1 MEQEAT
7 DELGRIESHDATA
20 VVVPGVAPA
29 ETNLAVF
36 KAEKS
41 SVGDGDPMRV
51 AGKVLQHMF
60 GSSEGRLGVDHPL
73 FSARDTKQGMECV
86 WG

>member
-1 MEQEAT
+1 MKQEAT
-7 DELGRIESHDATA
+7 DELGRIEPHDAGA

-36 KAEKS
+36 KAEKP

-51 AGKVLQHMF
+51 AGQVLQHMF
-60 GSSEGRLGVDHPL
+60 GSSERRLGVDHPL
-73 FSARDTKQGMECV
+73 FSAHDTKQTVKSVCG
-86 WG
+86 